1 MTMTPFKKSS
11 NGEQTP
17 NETELQAVQQKFSD
31 FLALLEANNKVLKI
45 IADMEEKSQGT
56 HLFDVGYIRENLESV
71 RDGVR
76 QITSRLI
83 AMGGEKYRLL
93 ERRYADIDAAIQGQ
107 MPGLSDVRRDA
118 FTIDFSE
125 LSSDRELSVGSKNAQ
140 LGEMK
145 NRLKLPVPDGFAIS
159 AWSYKHFVESNNLQS
174 RINSLIRSL
183 DIESHEDL
191 VRVSDE
197 IRNLVSSS
205 PVPDN
210 LADAIKKSRDE
221 LKSRSSIGRFSM
233 RSSAIGED
241 TLFSFAGQYRS
252 FLNVRARELVQR
264 YVDVLAGKFTPKAIY
279 YLLSHSLAETDLAMS
294 VGCVTMVDAAASGV
308 AYTRDPIRPDAD
320 CILVNSIYGL
330 GSHLVDGT
338 LTPDVFCLCRK
349 TGEVLSSEIVSKP
362 IRLVLREEG
371 GTVNEPV
378 PSEEQMLPSID
389 EANLKLLF
397 EIAIKLEEHYRSPQ
411 DIEWALDRNGQL
423 LILQTRPLQVL
434 KMKDVKVGVDPSILE
449 AFICGG
455 TTVCPGA
462 DAGPIFKLTSP
473 KDIPAVPNGAVLVA
487 RHPFPGLVTVME
499 KISALV
505 TEVGG
510 VVSHMAT
517 LAREYHVPTLVG
529 ISCMDE
535 LVKGEDVTV
544 DATGGAIYRGIHSEL
559 VKSRSLQ
566 YEKLEDLPIFR
577 LLESVLDHISPLNLV
592 NPTGN
597 KFLAENCATFHDI
610 TRFAH
615 QKSIEEMFD
624 AAENLGGKET
634 LGFKLESDLP
644 LDMSI
649 IFIDDSADHYQGKKS
664 IPDNEITSEPMRA
677 FWSGILKEGWPSIG
691 PLKGHGRLRSMVT
704 TQKTRRKNAQFSESS
719 FAILSKEYMIA
730 GLHMGY
736 HITTIEAIC
745 TTDISKNFIRMQY
758 KEGGAALDR
767 RIRRVKLISDIL
779 NSVGFES
786 GRRGDFFNSSISY
799 LGRHEILDRLYLLGR
814 LSILTKQLDMALH
827 NDDIAEWYKKDIMKR
842 LGILPPE

>member
-1 MTMTPFKKSS
+1 MTPFMKSS
-11 NGEQTP
+11 KDESGEKGA
-17 NETELQAVQQKFSD
+17 ELRAVQEKFND
-31 FLALLEANNKVLKI
+31 FLALLEANNKVLKV
-45 IADMEEKSQGT
+45 IADMELKSQGK
-56 HLFDVGYIRENLESV
+56 HLFDVGYIRDNLEV
-71 RDGVR
+71 IRVGVR
-76 QITSRLI
+76 QIVSRLI
-83 AMGGEKYRLL
+83 AMGGEKYRIL
-93 ERRYADIDAAIQGQ
+93 ESKYAEIDSEIQRYLPGVSDIE
-107 MPGLSDVRRDA
+107 RDA
-118 FTIDFSE
+118 FTVDFDD
-125 LSSDRELSVGSKNAQ
+125 LARDRALSVGSKNAQ

-145 NRLKLPVPDGFAIS
+145 NRLGLPVPDGFAIS
-159 AWSYKHFVESNNLQS
+159 AWAYKHFVDSNNLQS
-174 RINSLIRSL
+174 RIDELIGSL
-183 DIESHEDL
+183 DIDSHEDL
-191 VRVSDE
+191 IRVSDE
-197 IRNLVSSS
+197 IRSLVSSS
-205 PVPDN
+205 PVPPD
-210 LADAIKKSRDE
+210 LAAAIKESCAE

-252 FLNVRARELVQR
+252 FLNVRARELVRR

-308 AYTRDPIRPDAD
+308 AYTCDPIRPNGD

-338 LTPDVFCLCRK
+338 LTPDVFYVSRK
-349 TGEVLSSEIVSKP
+349 SGSVESMEIASKP
-362 IRLVLREEG
+362 IRLVLRDEG

-378 PSEEQMLPSID
+378 PADEQMLPSID
-389 EANLKLLF
+389 EKNLRLLS
-397 EIAIKLEEHYRSPQ
+397 EIAITLEKHYGSPQ
-411 DIEWALDRNGQL
+411 DIEWALDRNGKL

-434 KMKDVKVGVDPSILE
+434 KLRDTKAGLDPSILE
-449 AFICGG
+449 AFVCGG

-462 DAGPIFKLTSP
+462 GAGPVFKIASP
-473 KDIPAVPNGAVLVA
+473 EEIPSVPQGAVLVA

-517 LAREYHVPTLVG
+517 LAREYRIPTVVG

-535 LVKGEDVTV
+535 LKAGDEVTV
-544 DATGGAIYRGIHSEL
+544 DATGCAIYRGVHEDLIE
-559 VKSRSLQ
+559 SRSHEF
-566 YEKLEDLPIFR
+566 EKLEDLGIIR
-577 LLESVLDHISPLNLV
+577 LLEDILERISPLNLV
-592 NPTGN
+592 NPTGSR
-597 KFLAENCATFHDI
+597 FLAENCTTFHDI

-615 QKSIEEMFD
+615 QRSIEEMF
-624 AAENLGGKET
+624 AVAGNLGSKDK
-634 LGFKLESDLP
+634 LGFKLESDVP

-649 IFIDDSADHYQGKKS
+649 IFIDESAEQFKGKKS
-664 IPDNEITSEPMRA
+664 IPENDITSEPMRA
-677 FWSGILKEGWPSIG
+677 FWNGILKEGWPSIG
-691 PLKGHGRLRSMVT
+691 PLKGHGRPRRVVT
-704 TQKTRRKNAQFSESS
+704 TKKTRRKNVQFSESS

-779 NSVGFES
+779 TAVGFES
-786 GRRGDFFNSSISY
+786 GRRGDFFHSSISY

-842 LGILPPE
+842 LGILDPEG